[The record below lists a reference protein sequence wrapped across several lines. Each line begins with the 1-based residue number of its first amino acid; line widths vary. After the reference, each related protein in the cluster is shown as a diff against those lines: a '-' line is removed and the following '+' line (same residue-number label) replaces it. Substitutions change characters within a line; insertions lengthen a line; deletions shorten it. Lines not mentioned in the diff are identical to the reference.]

1 VGEELVA
8 PASWVLAIA
17 DDLTGALEV
26 GAKFA
31 RAVVTTDLVV
41 SRRPDSRVLVVDTET
56 RHLAPD
62 EAADVV
68 LETVLSAWEFAPD
81 FVYKKTDSTLRGNIA
96 AELRALMSVYPERP
110 LVYAPA
116 YPDMGRTVRDGHLFV
131 HGVPVHRT
139 AFAADPLNPVLGS
152 SIIELL
158 GDVTATV
165 LDGELNADIEVA
177 ASDIVQRDPT
187 PLAAGPAS
195 LAGALARCLE
205 LIPGKL
211 PLPRLPRCLVV
222 NGSLHPASA
231 AQIEFARAN
240 GAIDGDWV
248 CCERHPESV
257 LAMLA
262 EAPFDG
268 LIVFGGDT
276 AFDIHRALDA
286 RDFHPCGEVVAGVP
300 LSRRGDLIWVTKAGG
315 FGAPEL
321 LCELRKRLT

>member
-1 VGEELVA
+1 M
-8 PASWVLAIA
+8 LAIA

-31 RAVVTTDLVV
+31 GAVVTTDLVL
-41 SRRPDSRVLVVDTET
+41 SRRPDTPVLVVDTET

-68 LETVLSAWEFAPD
+68 LETVLSAWEFAPA

-116 YPDMGRTVRDGHLFV
+116 YPDMGRTVREGHLFV

-152 SIIELL
+152 SITELL
-158 GDVTATV
+158 GGVAATV
-165 LDGELNADIEVA
+165 LDGELNADIEA
-177 ASDIVQRDPT
+177 AALDIVQRDPP

-195 LAGALARCLE
+195 LAGALAHCLD
-205 LIPGKL
+205 LNSGNPSM
-211 PLPRLPRCLVV
+211 PRLPRCLVV

-240 GAIDGDWV
+240 GAIAGDWVGGDWV
-248 CCERHPESV
+248 CCDRHPESV
-257 LAMLA
+257 LAMLE
-262 EAPFDG
+262 EAPYDG

-276 AFDIHRALDA
+276 AFGIHRALGA
-286 RDFHPCGEVVAGVP
+286 RDFHTCGEVVPGIP
-300 LSRRGDLIWVTKAGG
+300 MSRRGDLFWVTKAGG

>member
-1 VGEELVA
+1 M
-8 PASWVLAIA
+8 LAIA

-31 RAVVTTDLVV
+31 GAVVTTDLAV
-41 SRRPDSRVLVVDTET
+41 SRRPDTHVLVVDTET

-68 LETVLSAWEFAPD
+68 LEMALSAREFARD
-81 FVYKKTDSTLRGNIA
+81 FIYKKTDSTLRGNIA
-96 AELRALMSVYPERP
+96 AELRALMSVYPGRP

-139 AFAADPLNPVLGS
+139 AFAADPLNPVHGS
-152 SIIELL
+152 SIMDLL
-158 GDVTATV
+158 GDVPATV
-165 LDGELNADIEVA
+165 LDGEMNADIEA
-177 ASDIVQRDPT
+177 AALDIVQRDPP

-195 LAGALARCLE
+195 LAGALARCLRLNRE
-205 LIPGKL
+205 KL
-211 PLPRLPRCLVV
+211 PLPCLPRCLVV

-231 AQIEFARAN
+231 AQIEFAREN

-262 EAPFDG
+262 DAPYDG
-268 LIVFGGDT
+268 IIVFGGDT
-276 AFDIHRALDA
+276 AFHIHRALNA
-286 RDFHPCGEVVAGVP
+286 RDFHPYGEVVAGVP
-300 LSRRGDLIWVTKAGG
+300 VSRRGDLIWVTKAGG

-321 LCELRKRLT
+321 LCELRKQLT

>member
-1 VGEELVA
+1 
-8 PASWVLAIA
+8 VLAIA

-31 RAVVTTDLVV
+31 GALVTTELVV
-41 SRRPDSRVLVVDTET
+41 SRRPETPVLVVDTET
-56 RHLAPD
+56 RHVAPD

-68 LETVLSAWEFAPD
+68 LETVLSAREFAPD

-116 YPDMGRTVRDGHLFV
+116 YPDMGRTVREGHLFV

-139 AFAADPLNPVLGS
+139 AFVADPLNPVRGS
-152 SIIELL
+152 NIVELL
-158 GDVTATV
+158 GGVAATV
-165 LDGELNADIEVA
+165 LDGELNADIEA
-177 ASDIVQRDPT
+177 AACDIVQRNPP

-205 LIPGKL
+205 LNSENPR
-211 PLPRLPRCLVV
+211 LPRLHRCLVV

-231 AQIEFARAN
+231 AQIEYARAN
-240 GAIDGDWV
+240 GALDGDWV
-248 CCERHPESV
+248 RCDRHPESV

-262 EAPFDG
+262 EASYDA

-276 AFDIHRALDA
+276 AFDIHRALGA
-286 RDFHPCGEVVAGVP
+286 GDFHTYGEVVAGVP
-300 LSRRGDLIWVTKAGG
+300 LSRRGDLFWVTKAGG

-321 LCELRKRLT
+321 LCELRKQLT